1 MLKLQ
6 IANLENKTGFDRAG
20 VRIPRYDVRKMAAL
34 TKEAPKWIHF
44 GAGNIFRSFLAALV
58 QDSLNKGETDTG
70 LISAESFDSEI
81 IDSIYK
87 PYDNLSLLVK
97 MRAEGSMD
105 KELIASV
112 AESLNAVCSNSADWR
127 RLRELFRKTIWIS

>member
-1 MLKLQ
+1 MLKLR
-6 IANLENKTGFDRAG
+6 IANLNKKTDFDRAG
-20 VRIPRYDVRKMAAL
+20 IRLPRYDALKMAAR
-34 TKEAPKWIHF
+34 TKEAPTWIHF

-70 LISAESFDSEI
+70 LIAAESFDPEI
-81 IDSIYK
+81 IDKIYK

-97 MRAEGSMD
+97 MRADGSME

-112 AESLNAVCSNSADWR
+112 AESLNADCSNTEDWY
-127 RLRELFRKTIWIS
+127 RLNELFQ